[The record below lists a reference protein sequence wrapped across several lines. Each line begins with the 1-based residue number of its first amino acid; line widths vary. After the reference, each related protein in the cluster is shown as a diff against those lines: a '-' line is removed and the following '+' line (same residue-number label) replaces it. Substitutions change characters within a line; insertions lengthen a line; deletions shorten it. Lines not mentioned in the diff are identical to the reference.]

1 MDLFVPSRDYPYSSD
16 SSDDESSCCSSFAF
30 VFQFI
35 ALESFSYCIEDCI
48 SDDSENGNP
57 DVFTISIASEIE
69 KMTPEERGDFFG
81 RIVYG
86 EYGDIV
92 ELLVQRLR
100 VFSSGTE
107 YVFSMP
113 ITISYLDEWFFN
125 HDHTKYV
132 MGEESCNEFEM

>member
-1 MDLFVPSRDYPYSSD
+1 
-16 SSDDESSCCSSFAF
+16 
-30 VFQFI
+30 
-35 ALESFSYCIEDCI
+35 
-48 SDDSENGNP
+48 
-57 DVFTISIASEIE
+57 
-69 KMTPEERGDFFG
+69 MTPEERGDFFG
-81 RIVYG
+81 RIVHG

-125 HDHTKYV
+125 HDRTKHV
-132 MGEESCNEFEM
+132 MEEGRCNENEM